1 MRVIRRLITVSLGL
15 FVLTALL
22 LGSGELAQARNDE
35 PQIAFVAHSDGS
47 PTDLSSFNLGDC
59 LRESD
64 PRSWPAAYAL
74 ICADLNA
81 AGEIE
86 SRNAPHEANRTPSP
100 AKSALPELQ
109 PAKPSPASAMQS
121 APMPKEPVE
130 MKSASVAIALPMPRP
145 RPARTNLAARNLAP
159 PATTLTVP
167 ATPVRIAAVIKAP
180 KTEPVQLAPSSPQCL
195 IDEKGTT
202 ILNAPARALPP
213 HVVSQRSR
221 GRSAGVA
228 LLVPA
233 ACGVKSPMKA
243 KVLFAGEFKG
253 YRGVVILALPAKR
266 RLIIA
271 GLDALRIKRGDVV
284 ERGAIIGSTLP
295 TGAPALAAAFNG
307 ETANDRSLIY
317 FDLRNAKGAGENV
330 FWLADA
336 S

>member
-1 MRVIRRLITVSLGL
+1 MRVIRRLISVSLAL
-15 FVLTALL
+15 FVLMALL

-35 PQIAFVAHSDGS
+35 PQITFVAHSDEIS
-47 PTDLSSFNLGDC
+47 TDLSSFNLGDC
-59 LRESD
+59 LRERDS
-64 PRSWPAAYAL
+64 RNWPAAYAL

-81 AGEIE
+81 AEEME
-86 SRNAPHEANRTPSP
+86 SRNAPHETNQTFSP
-100 AKSALPELQ
+100 TKSAPPELRS
-109 PAKPSPASAMQS
+109 AKPSPAAAMQGV
-121 APMPKEPVE
+121 PMPKKPVE
-130 MKSASVAIALPMPRP
+130 TKSASLAIAVPMPRP

-167 ATPVRIAAVIKAP
+167 APSVRIAGAIKAP
-180 KTEPVQLAPSSPQCL
+180 KTEPVQLAPSSPRCL
-195 IDEKGTT
+195 IDEKGAT

-213 HVVSQRSR
+213 HVVSQRSK

-271 GLDALRIKRGDVV
+271 GLDALRVKRGDVV

-295 TGAPALAAAFNG
+295 TGAPALAAAFNE
-307 ETANDRSLIY
+307 ETANDRSLVY
-317 FDLRNAKGAGENV
+317 FDLRNAKGSGEDI